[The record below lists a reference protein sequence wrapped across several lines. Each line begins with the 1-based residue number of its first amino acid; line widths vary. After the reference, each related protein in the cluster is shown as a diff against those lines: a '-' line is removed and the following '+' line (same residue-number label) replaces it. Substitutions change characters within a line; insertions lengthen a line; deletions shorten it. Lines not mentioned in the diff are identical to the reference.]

1 MDALQ
6 VLAEPRR
13 RQILALIW
21 GQELPAAAIAGQF
34 EVTFG
39 AISQHLQ
46 VLRQAGFVSV
56 RKEGN
61 RRLYLADQDVLEP
74 FKEVLELMWRDTLG
88 NLAAH
93 IETMEAGGQ

>member
-21 GQELPAAAIAGQF
+21 EQELPAATIAGQF

-46 VLRQAGFVSV
+46 ILRRAGFVTV

-61 RRLYLADQDVLEP
+61 RRLYSVDQDVLEP
-74 FKEVLELMWRDTLG
+74 FKEALELMWRGTLG

-93 IETMEAGGQ
+93 IETMESSSK